1 MKRTSE
7 YLTVE
12 IKSFSFLRNGIPED
26 ESGHGG
32 GFVFDCRALPNP
44 GRFKEYQHLT
54 GKNKTV
60 IDFLENEGEVR
71 TFLVNVFGLVTQAVD
86 NYIDR
91 QFNYLSV
98 NFGCTGGQHRSVY
111 AAEKLYQYLKER
123 YDIKIILKHEMKDN
137 WNLG

>member
-1 MKRTSE
+1 MKRSSE

-26 ESGHGG
+26 KSGHGA

-44 GRFKEYQHLT
+44 GRFKEYQNLT
-54 GKNKTV
+54 GKDKTV
-60 IDFLENEGEVR
+60 IEFLENEGEVG

-91 QFNYLSV
+91 QFNYLAV

-111 AAEKLYQYLKER
+111 SAEKLYRYLNQR
-123 YDIKIILKHEMKDN
+123 YDLRIILKHEMKDN